1 MKSFT
6 ELAHMALRNPDNRT
20 VDVCIAEAIDLIA
33 YDDFGIRESLRLSGL
48 EKVVEM
54 ADSHQNIWSSVL
66 PRYTSSYD
74 AILTLL
80 HHDAEVRI
88 EHGTYR
94 DGTGSGWAYVHM
106 ISEAGEM
113 TGEAQ
118 ADTELSALLSA
129 MLFARACQ
137 PDYIK
142 APVEDVAVVGG
153 ACA

>member
-20 VDVCIAEAIDLIA
+20 VDVLIGEAVDLMA
-33 YDDFGIRESLRLSGL
+33 YEDVGIRNSLRMTSL
-48 EKVVEM
+48 EDLAEK
-54 ADSHQNIWSSVL
+54 ADQQQIIWSSLL

-74 AILTLL
+74 AIMTLVVP
-80 HHDAEVRI
+80 DAEVRI

-118 ADTELSALLSA
+118 ADTELSALLAA

-137 PDYIK
+137 PDFIR
-142 APVEDVAVVGG
+142 APDAVAVGG
-153 ACA
+153 VHA